1 VVNKCHGDPS
11 NPLLAKAAQPR
22 AWWSSGGHPGIFRAA
37 PMSFESLTYA
47 DLADRLGTT
56 SEAAR
61 ALVRRLKLPRQPGN
75 DGKVRITVD
84 LAELEYRPLPA
95 RSPGGH
101 RGDIDALKAR
111 VEALQSEL
119 SELETENSA
128 LRVAA
133 DGHRA
138 DFERE
143 RERSDTLLVEVVRF
157 TAAVLSARER
167 AARLEG
173 ELVACRDRS
182 WSRKLAGLYA
192 RTARSLPQI
201 LEVRHKPKAAV

>member
-1 VVNKCHGDPS
+1 
-11 NPLLAKAAQPR
+11 
-22 AWWSSGGHPGIFRAA
+22 
-37 PMSFESLTYA
+37 MSFESLTYA

-61 ALVRRLKLPRQPGN
+61 ALVRRLKLPRQLGN

-84 LAELEYRPLPA
+84 LADLAYRPPPA

-101 RGDIDALKAR
+101 RADIDALKAR
-111 VEALQSEL
+111 IEALQSEL
-119 SELETENSA
+119 SELEAENSA
-128 LRVAA
+128 LRSIA

-143 RERSDTLLVEVVRF
+143 RERSDTLLLEIVRF
-157 TAAVLSARER
+157 TAAVLSAREK

-173 ELVACRDRS
+173 ELVACRARS
-182 WSRKLAGLYA
+182 WSIRLAGL
-192 RTARSLPQI
+192 RGTARSLAQI
-201 LEVRHKPKAAV
+201 LEVRPRPTAAA

>member
-1 VVNKCHGDPS
+1 VATVVN
-11 NPLLAKAAQPR
+11 LLFANAAQRREAAYPEPPC
-22 AWWSSGGHPGIFRAA
+22 SFVHAA

-95 RSPGGH
+95 RSPAGH
-101 RGDIDALKAR
+101 RADIDALKAR
-111 VEALQSEL
+111 IEALQSEL
-119 SELETENSA
+119 SELEAENST
-128 LRVAA
+128 LRSIAN
-133 DGHRA
+133 GHRA

-143 RERSDTLLVEVVRF
+143 RERSDTLLLEIVRF
-157 TAAVLSARER
+157 TAAVLSAREK

-173 ELVACRDRS
+173 ELSACRARS
-182 WSRKLAGLYA
+182 WSRRIAGLRA
-192 RTARSLPQI
+192 RTARSLAQI
-201 LEVRHKPKAAV
+201 LEVRPRPTAAA

>member
-1 VVNKCHGDPS
+1 
-11 NPLLAKAAQPR
+11 
-22 AWWSSGGHPGIFRAA
+22 
-37 PMSFESLTYA
+37 MSCESLTYA

-84 LAELEYRPLPA
+84 LTDLEYKPLPA

-101 RGDIDALKAR
+101 RADIEALKAQI
-111 VEALQSEL
+111 EALQHEL
-119 SELETENSA
+119 GELEAENST
-128 LRVAA
+128 LRSVA

-138 DFERE
+138 DFDRE
-143 RERSDTLLVEVVRF
+143 RERCDALLLEIVRF
-157 TAAVLSARER
+157 TAAVISAREK

-173 ELVACRDRS
+173 ELVACRARS
-182 WSRKLAGLYA
+182 WSRRLAGLYA
-192 RTARSLPQI
+192 RTARSLAQI
-201 LEVRHKPKAAV
+201 LEVRSLTIGLHGARHFHNSCPSK

>member
-1 VVNKCHGDPS
+1 
-11 NPLLAKAAQPR
+11 
-22 AWWSSGGHPGIFRAA
+22 
-37 PMSFESLTYA
+37 MSFESLTYA

-61 ALVRRLKLPRQPGN
+61 ALVRRLRLPRQPGN

-95 RSPGGH
+95 RSPG
-101 RGDIDALKAR
+101 DIDALKAR
-111 VEALQSEL
+111 IEALQSEL
-119 SELETENSA
+119 SELEAENNA
-128 LRVAA
+128 LRATA

-143 RERSDTLLVEVVRF
+143 RERSDTLLLEIVRF
-157 TAAVLSARER
+157 TAAVLSAREK

-173 ELVACRDRS
+173 ELVACRARS
-182 WSRKLAGLYA
+182 WSRRLAGL
-192 RTARSLPQI
+192 RGTARSLAQI
-201 LEVRHKPKAAV
+201 LEVRPRPTAAA

>member
-1 VVNKCHGDPS
+1 MRRQLTCYLPTQRNIVGRRLGAAMTV
-11 NPLLAKAAQPR
+11 PLR
-22 AWWSSGGHPGIFRAA
+22 A
-37 PMSFESLTYA
+37 PMSFESLTYS

-84 LAELEYRPLPA
+84 LADLEYKPLHA

-101 RGDIDALKAR
+101 RADTDAVNAR
-111 VEALQSEL
+111 IETLQREL
-119 SELETENSA
+119 SELEAENST
-128 LRVAA
+128 LRSIA

-143 RERSDTLLVEVVRF
+143 RERCDTLLLEIVKF
-157 TAAVLSARER
+157 TAAVISAREK
-167 AARLEG
+167 AARLQG
-173 ELVACRDRS
+173 ELAACRARS
-182 WSRKLAGLYA
+182 WRRRLAGLMKSA
-192 RTARSLPQI
+192 TAREADRAFDRP
-201 LEVRHKPKAAV
+201 AA